1 MPSHMGTVSRM
12 LSGRLRQLDRR
23 LHIDDSEE
31 SEWVWAIP
39 VVGFAVTV
47 AILIV
52 AGVMSGVWAA
62 EYIPT
67 ALVVGLVIS
76 GLFVACMLPED
87 IPPEH
92 DQGNRGPDTEPS
104 ATPPRVPP
112 PGWVGPARRLG
123 GEPGPRGRGA
133 EERPPR
139 GAGRRVA
146 LASER
151 RPL

>member
-62 EYIPT
+62 E
-67 ALVVGLVIS
+67 
-76 GLFVACMLPED
+76 
-87 IPPEH
+87 
-92 DQGNRGPDTEPS
+92 
-104 ATPPRVPP
+104 PPRPPPPPPVRPPPWVGRP
-112 PGWVGPARRLG
+112 PGWGGGTQPAPRGGGGKTPPGSRSARR
-123 GEPGPRGRGA
+123 A
-133 EERPPR
+133 
-139 GAGRRVA
+139 
-146 LASER
+146 
-151 RPL
+151 

>member
-1 MPSHMGTVSRM
+1 MPSHMGTVSKM

-76 GLFVACMLPED
+76 GLFVACMPPEAV
-87 IPPEH
+87 PPEH

-104 ATPPRVPP
+104 ATPPRFDPTV
-112 PGWVGPARRLG
+112 WLALLADSDVDTVRAD
-123 GEPGPRGRGA
+123 
-133 EERPPR
+133 EERREEPLREPV
-139 GAGRRVA
+139 GASR
-146 LASER
+146 
-151 RPL
+151 

>member
-67 ALVVGLVIS
+67 ALVVGLVLS

-104 ATPPRVPP
+104 ATPPRWGGRLRPSRRWTQSAP
-112 PGWVGPARRLG
+112 TGSAGKSLPASRSARR
-123 GEPGPRGRGA
+123 PG
-133 EERPPR
+133 
-139 GAGRRVA
+139 V
-146 LASER
+146 
-151 RPL
+151 